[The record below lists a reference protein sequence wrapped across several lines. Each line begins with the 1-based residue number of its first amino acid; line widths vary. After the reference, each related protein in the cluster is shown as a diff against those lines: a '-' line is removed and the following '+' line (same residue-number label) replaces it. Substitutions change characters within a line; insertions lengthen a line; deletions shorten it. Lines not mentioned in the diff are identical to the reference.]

1 MTDVELVDTSNPS
14 AAVRRW
20 RIALVI
26 VGIALLV
33 LGGLVLLSDVS
44 PKRYLGILIWFGG
57 ALIIHDGIIAPIVLG
72 IGLIMRRAHRRIPFG
87 VLVILQGAL
96 VLGAIM
102 TGIVVPEILKKSIG
116 TANAT
121 LLPLNYGTNLL
132 VFYGVLIVVTAA
144 AIGVF
149 LRIVARRARTSN

>member
-1 MTDVELVDTSNPS
+1 MQICMARWILNAAAILLFIGKSKKRLMIFNSSVKDRVVILV
-14 AAVRRW
+14 
-20 RIALVI
+20 
-26 VGIALLV
+26 
-33 LGGLVLLSDVS
+33 GG
-44 PKRYLGILIWFGG
+44 F
-57 ALIIHDGIIAPIVLG
+57 GIIAPIVLG